1 MDEKQLMEQF
11 DKLNRRMRRYFDSF
25 FAGMPLTSVQA
36 LTLQYVLVESEKR
49 DVFQKDLEEFLE
61 IKGSSVTS
69 LLNNLER
76 NGYLRR
82 EPLAED
88 ARYKRLV
95 PTKEAYSLRGEVD
108 RRVMAYM
115 HGVFAGL
122 GEEELA
128 CFPQSVVERMSQ
140 NASK

>member
-1 MDEKQLMEQF
+1 MTSSTAGCAG
-11 DKLNRRMRRYFDSF
+11 YFDSF

-108 RRVMAYM
+108 RRVMGLHAR
-115 HGVFAGL
+115 GVRWAGGRGAGL
-122 GEEELA
+122 LPVRGGTD
-128 CFPQSVVERMSQ
+128 VQ